1 MAIRGSLSIV
11 CLVFVGF
18 LVADEQLPPPKE
30 GKLLK
35 EVWEAAFLEGSQAG
49 YAHATFR
56 EMPMGEPPNILA
68 SSEMELNLVRF
79 GQQLQLKFGMSDVEN
94 PTGKMLGFVADD
106 EEAAVRVLGGLRRG
120 GARFLVV
127 DFAVNHRRE
136 AVLRVTPHVLPDVQD
151 RAARRVDE
159 RAALPLELRQLADR
173 DAERRQNHDV
183 VRTERG
189 TVFARVGKDVNPF
202 FAEAVVDVRVVDDL
216 AGQQHALRGEFL
228 PSLVR
233 VIDRAVHAVAE
244 PEFLRQVE
252 RETSARLNEP
262 GCLEVVDDAAVI
274 GRCQVGRDRLFQ
286 VETLTEDDRGHP
298 LRCCRTEPDPLSA
311 RSQ

>member
-1 MAIRGSLSIV
+1 MIQGTIRQLGLAVAIGHRTAEHLANPQRFGHQHRRLICAADFREVTRWIESGRDGVSKPRDERRGVTAVANEGAGSL
-11 CLVFVGF
+11 
-18 LVADEQLPPPKE
+18 
-30 GKLLK
+30 
-35 EVWEAAFLEGSQAG
+35 
-49 YAHATFR
+49 R
-56 EMPMGEPPNILA
+56 
-68 SSEMELNLVRF
+68 
-79 GQQLQLKFGMSDVEN
+79 
-94 PTGKMLGFVADD
+94 LGFVADD
-106 EEAAVRVLGGLRRG
+106 EEAPVRVLGGLRRR
-120 GARFLVV
+120 GARFLVMH
-127 DFAVNHRRE
+127 FAVNHRRE

-262 GCLEVVDDAAVI
+262 GCLEVVDDAAVV
-274 GRCQVGRDRLFQ
+274 GSSQVGCDRFFE
-286 VETLTEDDRGHP
+286 VETLTEDDRGHDQP
-298 LRCCRTEPDPLSA
+298 PILRPIAPVPTTPGS
-311 RSQ
+311 